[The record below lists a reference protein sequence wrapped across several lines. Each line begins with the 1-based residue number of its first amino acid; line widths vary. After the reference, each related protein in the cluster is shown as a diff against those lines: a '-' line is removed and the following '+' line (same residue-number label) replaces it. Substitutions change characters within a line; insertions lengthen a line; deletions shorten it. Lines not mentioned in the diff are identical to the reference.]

1 MADFTPINTQEEFDN
16 RIRERLNREKET
28 VSGRFQEQ
36 ITQKDGEIAQLK
48 QDMETLNGQLTE
60 ANQKISGIPALE
72 DKIRGYER
80 ASVKN
85 RVAREVGIPYELA
98 ERLNGETEEDIRKDA
113 EAMKKLI
120 NVKQPTAP
128 LRNTDDNGTGGG
140 KTKSAWAKV
149 AQDLKGE

>member
-1 MADFTPINTQEEFDN
+1 MAEFTPINTQEEFDN

-36 ITQKDGEIAQLK
+36 ITQKDGEIAKLK
-48 QDMETLNGQLTE
+48 QDMEALNGQLTE

-72 DKIRGYER
+72 DKIKGYER

-85 RVAREVGIPYELA
+85 KVAREVGIPYELA
-98 ERLNGETEEDIRKDA
+98 ERLNGETEDDIRKDA

-120 NVKQPTAP
+120 GSPKTAP
-128 LRNTDDNGTGGG
+128 LRNTDDNGGD